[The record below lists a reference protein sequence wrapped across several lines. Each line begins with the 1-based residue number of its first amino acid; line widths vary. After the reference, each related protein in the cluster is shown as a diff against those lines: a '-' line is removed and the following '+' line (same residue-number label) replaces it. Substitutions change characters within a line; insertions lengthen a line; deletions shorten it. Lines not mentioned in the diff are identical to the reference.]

1 MDMDGL
7 DMEGSIGTGGLDT
20 ATGHSGSDMHL
31 LESELARKN
40 IPGFVTKLYRY
51 ILCVSACNLF
61 SRMVSEEGQEMIKWN
76 QEGTTFLV
84 AQPEEFSKHM
94 LPRYFKHNNF
104 SSFVRQ
110 LNMYGFH
117 KVPQI
122 AAEQQHQQPNH
133 TAHWEFSNAN
143 FRRGRFDLLLQ
154 VKRKGTKEEGEEAA
168 ASMAGKQP
176 GGVQMALSHGVYEGL
191 VAELQQLRCQQEAL
205 RSDISSVQRENQM
218 LWNEAMTARERHLHQ
233 QQVIEKILRFLA
245 SIFISDKNI
254 NPAAAAAQLNRAKRQ
269 LMLEDV
275 PPAMAQSG
283 PTLSN
288 SNHAQYSNSHSNNN
302 NTTLFNPAAAYHREG
317 GFERALRADSAF
329 WDAPHDY
336 QSDQQRRI
344 FNFVDT
350 TDEMGHDIDELQK
363 RLDMGTLDEYFRTG
377 SAVGGSSSSLVP
389 SPKKRKSSPVDE
401 LDAKDFDITNFIVDD
416 IVE

>member
-1 MDMDGL
+1 
-7 DMEGSIGTGGLDT
+7 
-20 ATGHSGSDMHL
+20 
-31 LESELARKN
+31 
-40 IPGFVTKLYRY
+40 
-51 ILCVSACNLF
+51 
-61 SRMVSEEGQEMIKWN
+61 MVSEEGQEMIKWN
-76 QEGTTFLV
+76 PEGTTFLV

-122 AAEQQHQQPNH
+122 AAEQQQQQPNH
-133 TAHWEFSNAN
+133 TAHWEFSNPN

-154 VKRKGTKEEGEEAA
+154 VKRKGAKEEGEETGIKPLPNGQHPA
-168 ASMAGKQP
+168 M
-176 GGVQMALSHGVYEGL
+176 SHGAYETL
-191 VAELQQLRCQQEAL
+191 ASELHQLRSQQEAL

-269 LMLEDV
+269 LMLEDAPLMTGV
-275 PPAMAQSG
+275 QPNLASTSTG
-283 PTLSN
+283 PTLFTPTVIPT
-288 SNHAQYSNSHSNNN
+288 ADY
-302 NTTLFNPAAAYHREG
+302 
-317 GFERALRADSAF
+317 ERALHNDSSL
-329 WDAPHDY
+329 WEAPSAY
-336 QSDQQRRI
+336 QNAQQQRI
-344 FNFVDT
+344 LNFVDT

-363 RLDMGTLDEYFRTG
+363 RLDMGTFDEYFRN
-377 SAVGGSSSSLVP
+377 AGGASSSLVP

-401 LDAKDFDITNFIVDD
+401 LDQKDFDITNFIVDD
-416 IVE
+416 AVE